1 MTTSPSAQDRA
12 RAGAWMAAGSGAI
25 GLLGLGRAM
34 ALSGAGGPAMTAAA
48 ALVYVTVMALVIWSV
63 TRRHPHGRF
72 GPANQITV
80 VRVVLTAFVLGAA
93 VQRPTSSLAWWII
106 GLTAFASALD
116 GVDGWLARRTRLHSP
131 FGARFDMEVDALLT
145 LALSL
150 LVWRFGKAGAWVL
163 ACGLMRYA
171 FVAAR
176 RVWPWLGGPLSP
188 TVRGKTVAVLQFVG
202 LGAALVPPVR
212 PPASSAIAALT
223 LAALAWSFGLDIR
236 RLWVADR
243 ITRKGR
249 SAD

>member
-1 MTTSPSAQDRA
+1 
-12 RAGAWMAAGSGAI
+12 MAAGFGAL
-25 GLLGLGRAM
+25 GLLALGRAI
-34 ALSGAGGPAMTAAA
+34 ALSGAGGLPMTVAA

-72 GPANQITV
+72 GPANHITV

-93 VQRPTSSLAWWII
+93 VQRPTTSLAWWII
-106 GLTAFASALD
+106 GLTAIAAALD
-116 GVDGWLARRTRLHSP
+116 GMDGWLARRTRLHSP

-171 FVAAR
+171 FAAAR
-176 RVWPWLGGPLSP
+176 WAWPWLGGPLSP

-202 LGAALVPPVR
+202 LGAALVPAVR
-212 PPASSAIAALT
+212 PPASGAIVALT
-223 LAALAWSFGLDIR
+223 LAALVWSFGLDVR
-236 RLWVADR
+236 RLWIAA
-243 ITRKGR
+243 GR
-249 SAD
+249 PG